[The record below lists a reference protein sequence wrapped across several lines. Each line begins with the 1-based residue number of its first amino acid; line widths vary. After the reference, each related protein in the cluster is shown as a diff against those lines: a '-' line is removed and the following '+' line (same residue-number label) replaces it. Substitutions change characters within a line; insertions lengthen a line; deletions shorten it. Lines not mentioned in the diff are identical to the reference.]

1 MKRIAIWISLAAIVC
16 FAFGEAPISH
26 SEPMPPSPA
35 QALPLSKV
43 VLYSSGVG
51 YFRHD
56 GTVQGEGRVDL
67 RFTIDQI
74 NDVLKSLVVQDADG
88 GHVSTVS
95 YGSRDPIMK
104 TLVSFAVNLTG
115 NPTLGQLL
123 DQVRGEPIEVS
134 TPNSLKGT
142 VLGVEK
148 KQQVMHDAGRHP
160 AIAVEYLN
168 LLTDDGLR
176 SIPLAQVQR
185 IQLLNP
191 QLHAELQQA
200 LSVLAAAH
208 DAQKRT
214 VSILFQGQGSRN
226 VRVAY
231 ITEAPIWKTTYRLV
245 LDEIHQPF
253 LQGWAIV
260 ENTTEADWSHI
271 DLSLISGRPISFVM
285 DLYQPLYAT
294 RPLVVPELYASLQP
308 RVYGDA
314 LSEIPKEMKPTDTE
328 ERRMEMDKAPRSAA
342 AFSGLRAPAGKN
354 AMAPAVPAPLNAQ
367 QGISTAAQGQ
377 DTGELFEYTMTAP
390 ITIARH
396 TSAMLPIVNQPIEGR
411 KVSIYNQSTHAK
423 HPLNGFRLHNNTPLN
438 LMQGPMTVFDGNAYA
453 GDARIEDLAPGQD
466 RLLSY
471 ALDLKIEVNPKVGSG
486 QQDLLSVRLRKGVL
500 IATHKILEET
510 AYQIKNRDL
519 KAKTL
524 LIEHPYRADWQLV
537 EPATPTERTRDV
549 YRFTVPIDAGQTAAV
564 RVREEKQLQQTVQLV
579 DSGSDAIISYLHA
592 TQVSANVKEALQ
604 RVVALRDRLSQT
616 SARRSGLEQR
626 TKEIAQEQTRIREN
640 MGRLAQTSE
649 LYNRYVKKL
658 DHQETEMEKLRKEI
672 DGLKGTEEE
681 QKRELNEYL
690 VSLDLS

>member
-1 MKRIAIWISLAAIVC
+1 MKRLTIWISLTAMVC
-16 FAFGEAPISH
+16 FAFGKAPISH
-26 SEPMPPSPA
+26 GEPMLPSLA
-35 QALPLSKV
+35 QTLPLSKV

-51 YFRHD
+51 YFQHE
-56 GTVQGEGRVDL
+56 GTVQDKGRVDL
-67 RFTIDQI
+67 RFTIDQM
-74 NDVLKSLVVQDADG
+74 NDVLKSLVVEDADG

-123 DQVRGEPIEVS
+123 DQIRGEPIEVA
-134 TPNSLKGT
+134 TPNPLKGA

-148 KQQVMHDAGRHP
+148 KQHVMHDEGRHP
-160 AIAVEYLN
+160 AIVVEYLN
-168 LLTDDGLR
+168 LLTEDGLR

-185 IQLLNP
+185 IQILNP
-191 QLHAELQQA
+191 QLQAELQQA
-200 LSVLAAAH
+200 LSILATAH

-214 VSILFQGQGSRN
+214 VSILFEGQGRRN
-226 VRVAY
+226 VRAAY
-231 ITEAPIWKTTYRLV
+231 ITEAPVWKTTYRLV
-245 LDEIHQPF
+245 LDDTHQSL

-308 RVYGDA
+308 RVYGNA
-314 LSEIPKEMKPTDTE
+314 LSESPKEMKQMDTE
-328 ERRMEMDKAPRSAA
+328 ERRMAMDKTSRSAA
-342 AFSGLRAPAGKN
+342 ALSGLRAPAGKS
-354 AMAPAVPAPLNAQ
+354 AMAPAIPAPLNPQ
-367 QGISTAAQGQ
+367 QGITAAAQGQ

-423 HPLNGFRLHNNTPLN
+423 HPLNGFRLHNNTPLY

-453 GDARIEDLAPGQD
+453 GDARIEDLAPGQE
-466 RLLSY
+466 RFLSY
-471 ALDLKIEVNPKVGSG
+471 ALDLKTEVNPTVESG
-486 QQDLLSVRLRKGVL
+486 RQDLLSVRLRKGVL
-500 IATHKILEET
+500 IATHKILEEK

-524 LIEHPYRADWQLV
+524 LIEHPYRPDWQLV
-537 EPATPTERTRDV
+537 EPATPPERTRDV
-549 YRFTVPIDAGQTAAV
+549 YRFTVPIDAGRTAAV

-592 TQVSANVKEALQ
+592 TQVSAEVKEALQ

-616 SARRSGLEQR
+616 SARRSDLEQR

-640 MGRLAQTSE
+640 MGRLAHTSD

-658 DHQETEMEKLRKEI
+658 DNQETEMEKLRKEI
-672 DGLKGTEEE
+672 DVLKGTEEE
-681 QKRELNEYL
+681 QKRDLNDYL